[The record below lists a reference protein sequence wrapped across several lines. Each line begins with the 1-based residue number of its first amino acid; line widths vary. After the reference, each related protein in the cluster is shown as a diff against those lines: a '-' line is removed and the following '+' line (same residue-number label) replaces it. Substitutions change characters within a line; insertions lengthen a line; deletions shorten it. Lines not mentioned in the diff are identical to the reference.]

1 MRHRG
6 FLVRA
11 AIALVLSVCMPVVAA
26 AGFRET
32 RNAAGLYLYHLSGA
46 QTRFYEALASQAG
59 YEGTPTWA
67 YGARVRT
74 YSSREVGLDLSVLYT
89 DSKGDQARVSSVLI
103 QAGPMLPIPL
113 AGESKV
119 VIPYGS
125 AGLTL
130 LRTAFDVE
138 SQLDFGFHVKLGVEV
153 AVLKVVGIC
162 LEGQYTIVT
171 VRNREDH
178 GIYDYLDKSYSFG
191 DAAWN
196 IGIHYY
202 P

>member
-1 MRHRG
+1 MTHRD
-6 FLVRA
+6 FLYRV
-11 AIALVLSVCMPVVAA
+11 SVVFLICICVPATA
-26 AGFRET
+26 GAGFRET
-32 RNAAGLYLYHLSGA
+32 RNAAGFYLYHLSGA
-46 QTRFYEALASQAG
+46 QGKLYDALGSQAG
-59 YEGTPTWA
+59 YDGRPSWG
-67 YGARVRT
+67 YGLRVRT
-74 YSSREVGLDLSVLYT
+74 YSSREVGLDLSLLYA
-89 DSKGDQARVSSVLI
+89 SRKGDEARVSSILL

-125 AGLTL
+125 AGLSM

-153 AVLKVVGIC
+153 AVFKVAGLC

-171 VRNREDH
+171 VRNREDR

-191 DAAWN
+191 DAAWS